1 MASRR
6 GVFARLLSTRDIDKR
21 RLGGRST
28 RGPWLV
34 WAEECVHTAMNEAE
48 ADDGGQ
54 TPMELQL
61 ELGMLKEF
69 KPQKAQGY

>member
-1 MASRR
+1 
-6 GVFARLLSTRDIDKR
+6 
-21 RLGGRST
+21 
-28 RGPWLV
+28 
-34 WAEECVHTAMNEAE
+34 MNEAE

-69 KPQKAQGY
+69 KPQKAQG